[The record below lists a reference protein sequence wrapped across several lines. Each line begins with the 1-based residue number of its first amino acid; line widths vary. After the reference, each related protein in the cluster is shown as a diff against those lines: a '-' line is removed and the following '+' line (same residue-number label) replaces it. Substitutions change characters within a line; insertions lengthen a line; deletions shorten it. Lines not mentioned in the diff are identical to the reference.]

1 MSLYDLKFGG
11 IEMEKFLLGI
21 KIGATALLG
30 FICSALGGLDNILV
44 LLLTLIASDLITGL
58 MYAFMTKTV
67 SSTELRNGIF
77 RKLIVILSILIA
89 CELDNAIFASTGGQ
103 FTLFGVSL
111 SIRAF
116 FIIYSCLEEGVSLV
130 ENLANIG
137 MPLPKWLRECLIQVS
152 DCVNSSTPREITNF
166 IEKLKL
172 LESGDSTSNS
182 SNSVSDLTNDTD
194 NKLIKSEDNKS
205 DNDCSK
211 Q

>member
-1 MSLYDLKFGG
+1 
-11 IEMEKFLLGI
+11 MEKIFLGI
-21 KIGATALLG
+21 KFCATAFLA
-30 FICSALGGLDNILV
+30 FICSALGGVDNILI
-44 LLLTLIASDLITGL
+44 LLLTLIASDLLTGL

-67 SSTELRNGIF
+67 SSTELRNGLF
-77 RKLIVILSILIA
+77 RKLIIILSIFVA
-89 CELDNAIFASTGGQ
+89 CKLDNAIFSSTGGQ

-111 SIRAF
+111 SMRAF

-172 LESGDSTSNS
+172 LVSNS
-182 SNSVSDLTNDTD
+182 SESSVDNDTD
-194 NKLIKSEDNKS
+194 NKPSESKDEGSDSKSEK
-205 DNDCSK
+205 
-211 Q
+211 